1 MTRYCDGQYARIGPS
16 PPPPFFISISQ
27 LYPCISCSISGY
39 NLIFDQGVLKLRN
52 LYGTADVLKA
62 KFNDIPAPANL
73 IIRDSIMAE
82 ADLAMRCTMTGCCVL
97 PLWIAFFWL
106 FANSLHITTAAGWIG
121 GLPLLIH
128 ALTVM
133 EVALLPLLYF
143 MTKDAN
149 TALRKAKKRSFLPRG
164 KQMMEH
170 G

>member
-1 MTRYCDGQYARIGPS
+1 
-16 PPPPFFISISQ
+16 
-27 LYPCISCSISGY
+27 
-39 NLIFDQGVLKLRN
+39 
-52 LYGTADVLKA
+52 
-62 KFNDIPAPANL
+62 
-73 IIRDSIMAE
+73 
-82 ADLAMRCTMTGCCVL
+82 MTGCCVL